1 MFLFG
6 VVVVELPNWAMDPH
20 NLNGYPTREG
30 GNSTALVEEKSR
42 HQDKGMSLLSSSK
55 GSKEHMI

>member
-6 VVVVELPNWAMDPH
+6 VVVELPNWAIDPH

-42 HQDKGMSLLSSSK
+42 HQDKGMSLSSSK
-55 GSKEHMI
+55 GSKEYMI